1 MSALIA
7 MAIGYLIAYTVD
19 KAGDYRAPTG
29 KDKNRYK

>member
-7 MAIGYLIAYTVD
+7 MAIGYLIACTVD
-19 KAGDYRAPTG
+19 KAGNYRPPSG